1 MKCKICTVFA
11 AGEIT
16 DRTPL
21 PADSLLIAAD
31 GGLKTMSER
40 GLVPHYVLG
49 DFDSLGYVPS
59 LEGVTVYPKE
69 KDDTDTMLA
78 ARLALEQGCEKPL
91 LYGGL
96 GGAREDHGFANLSAL
111 SWLSRHGVLACAAG
125 RGQSVFALRSSF
137 FLPPSL
143 QGTVSIFAFGGEAE
157 VSIEGL
163 KYPYE
168 GTLSPHFPLGVSNE
182 FIASPARIH
191 VSSGTVLLF
200 LSAEPEALIQLL
212 EENRV

>member
-1 MKCKICTVFA
+1 MNRKICTVFA
-11 AGEIT
+11 AGDVT

-21 PADSLLIAAD
+21 PKDSLLIAAD
-31 GGLKTMSER
+31 GGWKTMRER
-40 GLVPHYVLG
+40 GLTPHYVLG
-49 DFDSLGYVPS
+49 DFDSLGYVPAV
-59 LEGVTVYPKE
+59 EGVTVYPKE

-78 ARLALEQGCEKPL
+78 ARLALDRGCEKLL

-96 GGAREDHGFANLSAL
+96 GGAREDHSFANLSAL
-111 SWLSRHGVLACAAG
+111 AWLSERGVLACAAG

-157 VSIEGL
+157 VSLEGL

-168 GTLSPHFPLGVSNE
+168 GILSPTFPLGVSNE
-182 FIASPARIH
+182 FLSSPARIH
-191 VSSGTVLLF
+191 VTRGTVLLF